1 MTKVFRYIQ
10 KRKTFFEC
18 VIFLLLLWTGEK
30 GHHYRVN
37 TCVPYYTHKESQPH
51 RKARGRRATPR

>member
-18 VIFLLLLWTGEK
+18 VIFILLLWTGEK
-30 GHHYRVN
+30 GYRYRI
-37 TCVPYYTHKESQPH
+37 TISAPYHAYKESQPH
-51 RKARGRRATPR
+51 RKTRGRRVTSR